1 MNRKTMLPE
10 VSAATLCTD
19 ALCPRKILKALIFAG
34 EFSGSSVSNYQE
46 KGNALSHGTTR
57 LL

>member
-1 MNRKTMLPE
+1 MLPE